1 MKNKL
6 FGIDVQM
13 FKDSETS
20 VTWWRFRK
28 DSFLRA
34 TSNTIHVHTDA
45 TRDRLAK
52 LLPPPN
58 ASMTIWPE
66 SDYLSIDFMLQE
78 KP

>member
-20 VTWWRFRK
+20 VTWWRLSKNRK
-28 DSFLRA
+28 RA
-34 TSNTIHVHTDA
+34 TRRTIHVHTDA
-45 TRDRLAK
+45 TRDRLRK
-52 LLPPPN
+52 ILPPPN

-66 SDYLSIDFMLQE
+66 SDYLSIDFML
-78 KP
+78 

>member
-1 MKNKL
+1 MINKL

-20 VTWWRFRK
+20 VTWWRHGKGRK
-28 DSFLRA
+28 RTISK
-34 TSNTIHVHTDA
+34 TIHVRTEA

-58 ASMTIWPE
+58 ASMTIWAE
-66 SDYLSIDFMLQE
+66 SDYLSIDFLLQE

>member
-1 MKNKL
+1 MMNKL

-20 VTWWRFRK
+20 VTWWRYSKDRK
-28 DSFLRA
+28 RA
-34 TSNTIHVHTDA
+34 TSKIIHVHTDA

>member
-1 MKNKL
+1 MNKL

-20 VTWWRFRK
+20 VTWWRYSKDRK
-28 DSFLRA
+28 RA
-34 TSNTIHVHTDA
+34 TSKNIHVHTDA